1 MGGWETG
8 EKLVQVFLIKREDIQ
23 TKSYLWTL
31 AAYSKKPTV
40 RGNFETVGENSAW
53 IGYQMISRK
62 YIYFFRHGNSVM
74 LIFLSAYLLE
84 IHNELFKD
92 KVEKGKTCQT

>member
-1 MGGWETG
+1 
-8 EKLVQVFLIKREDIQ
+8 
-23 TKSYLWTL
+23 
-31 AAYSKKPTV
+31 
-40 RGNFETVGENSAW
+40 
-53 IGYQMISRK
+53 MISRK

-92 KVEKGKTCQT
+92 KVLCYLGFTSNHSS